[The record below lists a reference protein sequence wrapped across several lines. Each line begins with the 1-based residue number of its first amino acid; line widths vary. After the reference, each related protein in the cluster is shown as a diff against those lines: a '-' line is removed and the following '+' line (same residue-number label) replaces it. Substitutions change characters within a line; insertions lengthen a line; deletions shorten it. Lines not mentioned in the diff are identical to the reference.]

1 MIRSHVLLAF
11 ALVAAPLK
19 LESQIDQR
27 EYSQRRAALLA
38 RVPDTA
44 AVIVFG
50 SGEPEQDYLEF
61 YQNPNMLY
69 LTGVREPD
77 AGLVLVKKGGSV
89 TSMLFVQPRDPAAEV
104 WTGLRMGPEGASQAT
119 GLPARSARGFRAVI
133 DSLADG
139 GLPLVLIAHFQGAGA
154 LQRTSDEQLVDS
166 LRKRVPALR
175 VVAANELVE
184 QLRGR
189 KSAAELALIKRS
201 VEITV
206 ASQEAAMRAAR
217 PSMYEYELES
227 IIEAGFRK
235 SGAERTSFATIVGS
249 GPNGTILHYNVNDR
263 QIRAGEVVVM
273 DIGASYMGYAADV
286 TRTIPIN
293 GSFTP
298 AQRQIYQI
306 VRDAQAAAER
316 NAKPGMPSRIMSD
329 SATAVLAAG
338 LTRVGLIDSA
348 SATYDVVGRNGAIVQ
363 QPQVRLYYMHGL
375 GHGIGLEVHD
385 PDQYYYTDTI
395 AVGSAF
401 TIEPGIYVRPNLLEI
416 LADTPRNRALIAKI
430 RPAVERFKSTGVR
443 IEDDYIVTSKGL
455 EWISRAPREIQEIEA
470 IMRRPIP

>member
-1 MIRSHVLLAF
+1 MLF
-11 ALVAAPLK
+11 AVPAIVGA
-19 LESQIDQR
+19 QISKE
-27 EYSQRRAALLA
+27 EYAQRRAALLA
-38 RVPDTA
+38 RIPDTA

-89 TSMLFVQPRDPAAEV
+89 TSMLLVQPRDPAQEV

-119 GLPARSARGFRAVI
+119 GLPARSARAFRAVI

-139 GLPLVLIAHFQGAGA
+139 ALPLVLVGQFRGQNANPLA
-154 LQRTSDEQLVDS
+154 RTPNEQLIDS
-166 LRKRVPALR
+166 LVRRQPGLR
-175 VVAANELVE
+175 VAVANDLVE
-184 QLRGR
+184 QLRGK
-189 KSAAELALIKRS
+189 KSATELALIKRS

-217 PSMYEYELES
+217 PGMFEYELES

-235 SGAERTSFATIVGS
+235 AGAERTSFATIVGS
-249 GPNGTILHYNVNDR
+249 GPNSTILHYNVNDR

-273 DIGASYMGYAADV
+273 DIGSSYMGYAADV

-293 GSFTP
+293 GTFSP

-316 NAKPGMPSRIMSD
+316 NAKPGTPSRIMSD
-329 SATAVLAAG
+329 SASAVIAAG
-338 LTRVGLIDSA
+338 LTRLGLIDSA
-348 SATYDVVGRNGAIVQ
+348 TATYDVLARDGTVRQGS
-363 QPQVRLYYMHGL
+363 QVSLYYMHGL

-385 PDQYYYTDTI
+385 PEQFYFTETI
-395 AVGSAF
+395 AEGSAF
-401 TIEPGIYVRPNLLEI
+401 SIEPGIYVRPNLLEI

-430 RPAVERFKSTGVR
+430 RPAVERYKNTGVR
-443 IEDDYIVTSKGL
+443 IEDDYIVTNKGL

>member
-1 MIRSHVLLAF
+1 MLI
-11 ALVAAPLK
+11 ALPAIVGA
-19 LESQIDQR
+19 QISKE
-27 EYSQRRAALLA
+27 EYAQRRAALLA
-38 RVPDTA
+38 RIPDTA

-61 YQNPNMLY
+61 YQNPAMLY
-69 LTGVREPD
+69 LSGVREPD
-77 AGLVLVKKGGSV
+77 AELILVKKGGV

-119 GLPARSARGFRAVI
+119 GLPARSARSFRAVL

-139 GLPLVLIAHFQGAGA
+139 SVPLFLVGQFRGRNANPLE
-154 LQRTSDEQLVDS
+154 RTPNEQLIDS
-166 LRKRVPALR
+166 LVKRQPGLR
-175 VVAANELVE
+175 VAVANELVE
-184 QLRGR
+184 QLRGK

-217 PSMYEYELES
+217 PGMFEYELES

-235 SGAERTSFATIVGS
+235 AGAERPSFATIVGS
-249 GPNGTILHYNVNDR
+249 GPNSTILHYNVNDR

-273 DIGASYMGYAADV
+273 DIGSSYMGYAADV

-293 GSFTP
+293 GTFSP

-316 NAKPGMPSRIMSD
+316 NAKPGTPSRIMSD
-329 SATAVLAAG
+329 SASAVIAAG
-338 LTRVGLIDSA
+338 LTRLGLIDSA
-348 SATYDVVGRNGAIVQ
+348 TATYDVLARDGTVRQGS
-363 QPQVRLYYMHGL
+363 QVSLYYMHGL

-385 PDQYYYTDTI
+385 PEQFYFTETI
-395 AVGSAF
+395 AEGSAF
-401 TIEPGIYVRPNLLEI
+401 SIEPGIYVRPNLLEI

-430 RPAVERFKSTGVR
+430 RPAVERYRNTGVR